1 MNTKLILAGVLAAVL
16 PSAALA
22 QPPDPSCV
30 QSNQNSKVEGTVLGA
45 GAGALLGSVLAGR
58 HSRGE
63 GAVLG
68 AVGGGVAGNVI
79 SGQRNDPCPP
89 GYYYGPNG
97 PPPPPGGPG
106 YGQAGYGQPGYGQP
120 GDGQPGYG
128 QPGYGQPGYG
138 QTGYGPPP
146 SGGGFWQG
154 APTDVRQR
162 IDFLKQRVD
171 RMSANGRISP
181 DAAQSAYTRLNRVR
195 HYAHTNYERQGSLTP
210 DQQSY
215 VQSQLDYVGRSLHWE
230 AHYGQ

>member
-1 MNTKLILAGVLAAVL
+1 MKTKLILAGVLAAVL

-22 QPPDPSCV
+22 QPPDPACV
-30 QSNQNSKVEGTVLGA
+30 RSNQNSQVAGTVLGA

-97 PPPPPGGPG
+97 APPPPQGGP
-106 YGQAGYGQPGYGQP
+106 AGYGQPGYGQP
-120 GDGQPGYG
+120 SQPGYG
-128 QPGYGQPGYG
+128 QPGYGQQGYG
-138 QTGYGPPP
+138 APT

-154 APTDVRQR
+154 APTDVGQR
-162 IDFLKQRVD
+162 IDFLQQRID

-181 DAAQSAYTRLNRVR
+181 DAAQSAYARLRRVR
-195 HYAHTNYERQGSLTP
+195 HYVHTNYQRYGSLSP

-215 VQSQLDYVGRSLHWE
+215 VQGQLDYVGRSLHWE
-230 AHYGQ
+230 ANYGQ

>member
-1 MNTKLILAGVLAAVL
+1 MNKKLILAGVLSAVL

-22 QPPDPSCV
+22 QPPDPNCV
-30 QSNQNSKVEGTVLGA
+30 QSNNNSRVAGTVLGA

-68 AVGGGVAGNVI
+68 AVGGGIGGNVI
-79 SGQRNDPCPP
+79 AGQRNDPCPP

-97 PPPPPGGPG
+97 APPPGGPG
-106 YGQAGYGQPGYGQP
+106 YGQPGYNQSGYGQPGYAQ
-120 GDGQPGYG
+120 QGYG
-128 QPGYGQPGYG
+128 QSSYA
-138 QTGYGPPP
+138 PPP

-154 APTDVRQR
+154 APTDIRQR
-162 IDFLKQRVD
+162 IDFLQQRID
-171 RMSANGRISP
+171 RMSTNGRISP
-181 DAAQSAYTRLNRVR
+181 DAAQQAYARLRRVR
-195 HYAHTNYERQGSLTP
+195 HYAHTNYERYGQLTP

-230 AHYGQ
+230 ANYGY